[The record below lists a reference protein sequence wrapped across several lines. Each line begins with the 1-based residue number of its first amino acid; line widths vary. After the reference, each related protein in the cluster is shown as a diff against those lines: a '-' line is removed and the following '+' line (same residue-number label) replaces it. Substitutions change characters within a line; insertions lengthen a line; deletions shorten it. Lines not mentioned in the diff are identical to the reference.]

1 MKSIRRFLLLIGLS
15 GVITISCTSDNSH
28 RDLSHLSEV
37 SSPIARTPASEPTPL
52 PKSETSSATPTP
64 TENTAPDI
72 WEQMRQGR
80 GYVVAMRHAQTVA
93 GTGDPP
99 GFELDNCATQRNLS
113 QAGREQATRIGE
125 IFRARQ
131 IPIHQVLSSQ
141 YCRCLDTA
149 ELLNLGEVE
158 QFPALNSTFED
169 RTNEAEQIAQTR
181 QQIVNHQ
188 NTSGVIIMVSHF
200 ANIQAL
206 VGVGL
211 SQADSVVVK
220 ANSQGELEIVG
231 QIEGL

>member
-1 MKSIRRFLLLIGLS
+1 MKSIRRFFLLIGLS
-15 GVITISCTSDNSH
+15 GVMAMGCTSDNSH
-28 RDLSHLSEV
+28 RDLSRLSEV

-52 PKSETSSATPTP
+52 PKPETSSTP
-64 TENTAPDI
+64 TETDI

-113 QAGREQATRIGE
+113 QAGREQATRIGQ

-141 YCRCLDTA
+141 YCRCLETA

-169 RTNEAEQIAQTR
+169 RTNETEQIAQTR

-188 NTSGVIIMVSHF
+188 NTSGVLIMVSHW

-206 VGVGL
+206 TGVGL